1 MRHICLYI
9 GVKIF
14 SAYVRTGSPEV
25 VQEALA
31 DLKMINDELNGHEEH
46 WSLINLLHFSSAFY
60 RYLSLASERET
71 WRPLLEQVKKTTL
84 LTIDP

>member
-1 MRHICLYI
+1 
-9 GVKIF
+9 
-14 SAYVRTGSPEV
+14 
-25 VQEALA
+25 
-31 DLKMINDELNGHEEH
+31 MINDELNGHEEH